1 MEIFYIDL
9 LLKLHRLFE
18 KTENKWKRGPFLNSK
33 FYFTCEVEITYTYVP
48 TSMTHAPQPKLSP
61 SNETSTLT
69 KARYVQQLPL
79 TVALS
84 MNQLPQPMQH
94 TSLTMCQTHETCM
107 YT

>member
-1 MEIFYIDL
+1 MKRPKIN
-9 LLKLHRLFE
+9 E
-18 KTENKWKRGPFLNSK
+18 KEAVVGPFLNSK
-33 FYFTCEVEITYTYVP
+33 CYFTCEVEITYTYVP

-107 YT
+107 HT